1 MALLDYSRIA
11 AAIPQQAQRLI
22 VGYSGGVDSLVL
34 LHLCATQPDL
44 VGRILAVY
52 VHHGLQAVADDW
64 ERHCAKQTVRLGVAF
79 RSIKV
84 DARPRNGESPE
95 AAARRARYA
104 ALQPLLG
111 DGDVLLLAQHR
122 EDQMETLLLQLFRG
136 AGVQGLAAMPVAAPF
151 GRGVML
157 RPLLD
162 VGKQGIL
169 DYARQHGLSWVDD
182 PSNLDSDFD
191 RNFLRHRIVPL
202 LKQRWP
208 ALDKTVARSAS
219 LCGEA
224 QLLVKSW
231 VVEALTQ
238 LVEPDSQALLL
249 DGLRLYAEAQRH
261 GLLREWLAGH
271 GLQPPSRAVL
281 DAIENQL
288 VAARD
293 DAEPQIELQG
303 RILKK
308 YRRRLYCLRPEFFS
322 SVVGDLVWPDGD
334 SVLALANGGLVSRV
348 DSETGIAQSL
358 WHAARVVLRPRVG
371 GERFKLPGRDGRHE
385 LKKLY
390 QEAGIPPWERRARP
404 LLYLD
409 GRLAA
414 VPGLWVG
421 EWACAEHYKACYRL
435 NWEYA
440 GNRIDTTP

>member
-1 MALLDYSRIA
+1 MATLDYRSIA
-11 AAIPQQAQRLI
+11 AGIPEQARRLI
-22 VGYSGGVDSLVL
+22 VGYSGGVDSQVL
-34 LHLCATQPDL
+34 LHLCASQATL
-44 VGRILAVY
+44 TNKILAVY
-52 VHHGLQAVADDW
+52 VHHGLQAAADDW
-64 ERHCAKQTVRLGVAF
+64 ERHCAEQADRLGVDF
-79 RSIKV
+79 LSIKV
-84 DARPRNGESPE
+84 NAHPDSGESPE

-104 ALQPLLG
+104 ALEPLLN
-111 DGDVLLLAQHR
+111 DGDALLLAQHR

-136 AGVQGLAAMPVAAPF
+136 AGVQGLAAMPVDAPF

-162 VGKQGIL
+162 VGKQAIL
-169 DYARQHGLSWVDD
+169 DYAEQHGLRWVDD
-182 PSNLDSDFD
+182 PSNLNSDYD
-191 RNFLRHRIVPL
+191 RNFLRNQIVPL

-208 ALDKTVARSAS
+208 ALDKTVARSAG
-219 LCGEA
+219 LCGET

-231 VVEALTQ
+231 TQEALTR
-238 LVEPDSQALLL
+238 LVEPDSRALRL
-249 DGLRLYAEAQRH
+249 DALRLYAAAQRR

-271 GLQPPSRAVL
+271 GLQPPSRAL
-281 DAIENQL
+281 LETMELQL
-288 VAARD
+288 LAARD

-308 YRRRLYCLRPEFFS
+308 YRNRLYCLRPDVFS
-322 SVVGDLVWPDGD
+322 AVVGDYVWPDAD
-334 SVLALANGGLVSRV
+334 SKLALANGGLVSRIAA
-348 DSETGIAQSL
+348 DAGIRQTL
-358 WHAARVVLRPRVG
+358 WHGASVVLRPRVG

-390 QEAGIPPWERRARP
+390 QEVGVPPWERRARP

-414 VPGLWVG
+414 VPGLWID
-421 EWACAEHYKACYRL
+421 EWAWAAQSEACYRL

>member
-1 MALLDYSRIA
+1 MAPLDFSRIA
-11 AAIPQQAQRLI
+11 ASISQQAHRLI
-22 VGYSGGVDSLVL
+22 VGYSGGVDSQVL
-34 LHLCATQPDL
+34 LHLCAVEPDL
-44 VGRILAVY
+44 AGRMLAVY

-64 ERHCAKQTVRLGVAF
+64 ERHCAEQAACLGVAF

-84 DARPRNGESPE
+84 DAQPRNGESPE

-104 ALQPLLG
+104 ALQPLLDEG
-111 DGDVLLLAQHR
+111 DALLLAQHR

-136 AGVQGLAAMPVAAPF
+136 AGVQGLAAMPVVAPF

-162 VGKQGIL
+162 VGKQAIL
-169 DYARQHGLSWVDD
+169 DYAQLHGLSWVDD
-182 PSNLDSDFD
+182 PSNRDSDFD
-191 RNFLRHRIVPL
+191 RNFLRHQIVPL

-208 ALDKTVARSAS
+208 ALDRTVARSAS

-231 VVEALTQ
+231 AAEALTR
-238 LVEPDSQALLL
+238 LVEPGGQALLL
-249 DGLRLYAEAQRH
+249 DSLRLYSAAQRH
-261 GLLREWLAGH
+261 GLLREWLADQ

-281 DAIENQL
+281 DTIESQF

-303 RILKK
+303 WILKK
-308 YRRRLYCLRPEFFS
+308 YRNRLYCLGPDAFS
-322 SVVGDLVWPDGD
+322 
-334 SVLALANGGLVSRV
+334 ALAGEQVWSNGLATVTLVNGGLVSRI
-348 DSETGIAQSL
+348 DSEAGIAQSL
-358 WHAARVVLRPRVG
+358 WHTSDVVLRPRTG

-404 LLYLD
+404 LLYLN

-414 VPGLWVG
+414 VPGLWVD
-421 EWACAEHYKACYRL
+421 EWACAEQSEACYRL

-440 GNRIDTTP
+440 GSHIDATP